1 MRYFL
6 VFLFLLFSASLHAT
20 AISENVAPDIPYQLF
35 ESKEKINAAQA
46 ESQLKNTGWLQ
57 GQRTIA
63 YSDSTFWV
71 RMHLDNDSSKH
82 LTRWLDLGAPRLQSV
97 TLFLKQHNQWQQISD
112 AGIDTP
118 RSQHPIK
125 AKQPVF
131 VLEIP
136 AGTKMD
142 VLVRVSGKTSMV
154 INPALTS
161 PEAFREGERSEM
173 LWLGIL
179 FGAFVFVIFFSVL
192 LFILIKDKASF
203 YHGMSV
209 FFYILSELCMRGYG
223 ALYLWPESTVW
234 SVHSLSLFGQIGL
247 IFFFLFIRNYLN
259 TKTDLP
265 KVDLAIRLMLAW
277 QIAAVSIAQTI
288 NYQAGTI
295 LGLLIC
301 LAIAPCFSYIFVQV
315 LKSKVRAM
323 RYFAGGLLI
332 VVFGNATKALELLGV
347 LKSGSYFG
355 HNFMLVVMVFSL
367 FSFFMAIVDRL
378 IQARKEK
385 ETAQNQLI
393 KTLNDQQTQLEKA
406 VEARTLDLANATD
419 SANKANHFKTKLLAY
434 IGHDLRAPL
443 SAIIA
448 SSRMIMPNEQCH
460 LHAQQ
465 IERNARQ
472 QLDLIDELLRYS
484 RGEIADNRIQL
495 NSTSCNEFFADIC
508 ATAELLAQQ
517 QQNRFIHLQHG
528 VPPACAQTDWA
539 RLRQVLQNLISN
551 SAKFTRYG
559 AISLITNWQQLDDH
573 HFELNIV
580 VDDTGLGIHEE
591 DLERIFLPFERAASV
606 TSKEGHG
613 LGLTIAAQMV
623 SSLGGELKVESTP
636 ERGCRFYFSL
646 KLQES
651 NVEPANQANDFQFP
665 AMSNREIRTFHS
677 LVCNAEITEIEHWAQ
692 AISSHSD
699 KHELFAEQ
707 ILSLCH
713 QLDLDQLTVLSNE
726 LFAQSDAQKISV

>member
-6 VFLFLLFSASLHAT
+6 FLIALFLSTSLHAAFINGNLT
-20 AISENVAPDIPYQLF
+20 PQIPYQLL
-35 ESKEKINAAQA
+35 EAKETINAAQA
-46 ESQLKNTGWLQ
+46 ESQLKNTEWQ
-57 GQRTIA
+57 RGQRTIA

-97 TLFLKQHNQWQQISD
+97 TLFLKKNNQWQQISE

-118 RSQHPIK
+118 RSQHPIQ

-136 AGTKMD
+136 AGTEID
-142 VLVRVSGKTSMV
+142 VLVRISGKTSMV
-154 INPALTS
+154 ISPALTS
-161 PEAFREGERSEM
+161 PEAFREGERSET

-179 FGAFVFVIFFSVL
+179 FGVFVFIIFFSTL
-192 LFILIKDKASF
+192 LFIIIKDKASL

-209 FFYILSELCMRGYG
+209 FFYILSELCMRGYA

-247 IFFFLFIRNYLN
+247 IFFFLFIKNYLN
-259 TKTDLP
+259 TKSDLP

-277 QIAAVSIAQTI
+277 QIMAVIIAQTI
-288 NYQAGTI
+288 NYQGGTI

-301 LAIAPCFSYIFVQV
+301 LAIAPLFSYIFIQV
-315 LKSKVRAM
+315 LKSKIRAM

-378 IQARKEK
+378 IQAGKEK
-385 ETAQNQLI
+385 DIANNQLI
-393 KTLNDQQTQLEKA
+393 KTLNDQQAYLEQA
-406 VEARTLDLANATD
+406 VETRTLALVNATD
-419 SANKANHFKTKLLAY
+419 AANKANHFKSKLLAY

-448 SSRMIMPNEQCH
+448 SSRMILPNEQCQQ
-460 LHAQQ
+460 HAQQ
-465 IERNARQ
+465 IERSARQ
-472 QLDLIDELLRYS
+472 QLELIDELLRYS

-495 NSTSCNEFFADIC
+495 NSTQCAEFFADIC
-508 ATAELLAQQ
+508 STAELLAQQ
-517 QQNRFIHLQHG
+517 QQNRFIYLQNG
-528 VPPACAQTDWA
+528 LAPTCAQTDWT

-559 AISLITNWQQLDDH
+559 AISLITTWRVFDDH

-591 DLERIFLPFERAASV
+591 DIERIFLPFERAASV

-636 ERGCRFYFSL
+636 ERGCRFYFTL
-646 KLQES
+646 KVQES
-651 NVEPANQANDFQFP
+651 NIHPANQANEFQFP
-665 AMSNREIRTFHS
+665 AMSNREVRTFHS

-692 AISSHSD
+692 QISSRSD
-699 KHELFAEQ
+699 EHELFAKQ
-707 ILSLCH
+707 ILLLCH

-726 LFAQSDAQKISV
+726 LLAQSEAQKICV